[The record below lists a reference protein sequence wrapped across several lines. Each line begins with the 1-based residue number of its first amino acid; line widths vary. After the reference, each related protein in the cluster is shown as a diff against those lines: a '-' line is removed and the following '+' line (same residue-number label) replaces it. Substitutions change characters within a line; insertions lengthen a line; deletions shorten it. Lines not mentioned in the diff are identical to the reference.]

1 MIDILLVEDNAIVRN
16 TMTMLLA
23 SEKGVKVVGSAED
36 GNVALGLLA
45 SGLRPDIVLADLN
58 MPGMDGIELTAE
70 IRSRYQNM
78 DVVILTMHDKY
89 IFAEK
94 AFAVGA
100 KGYLLKNGDI
110 TKLCA
115 SITRVH
121 LGETILDENIS
132 RRDPD

>member
-1 MIDILLVEDNAIVRN
+1 MINILLVEDNAVVRK
-16 TMTMLLA
+16 TMAMLLA

-36 GNVALGLLA
+36 GNAALRLLA
-45 SGLRPDIVLADLN
+45 SGLCPDIVLADLN

-70 IRSRYQNM
+70 IRSLYQNM

-100 KGYLLKNGDI
+100 KGYLLKDGDI

-115 SITRVH
+115 SITRVR
-121 LGETILDENIS
+121 LGETVLDERVS
-132 RRDPD
+132 KRHPD